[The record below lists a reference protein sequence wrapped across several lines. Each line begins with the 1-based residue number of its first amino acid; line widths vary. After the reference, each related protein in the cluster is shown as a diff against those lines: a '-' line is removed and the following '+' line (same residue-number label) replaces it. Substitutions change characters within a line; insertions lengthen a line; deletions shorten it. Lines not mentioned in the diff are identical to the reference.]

1 MKIIDRRSV
10 LLLFAHGLAF
20 PYLACESSAVAGAA
34 VLAEERV
41 VELVNGYGNTGNEAK
56 ADAEKKAREI
66 SGGTYVVEK
75 VSHQRNG
82 EKWLYQLKFSYIKPS
97 GTNRTPSF

>member
-10 LLLFAHGLAF
+10 LLLLAHGLAF
-20 PYLACESSAVAGAA
+20 HSLACESSALAGTAA
-34 VLAEERV
+34 LAEER
-41 VELVNGYGNTGNEAK
+41 LVASVSGYGNTGNEAK

-66 SGGTYVVEK
+66 SGGEYVVEK

-82 EKWLYQLKFSYIKPS
+82 EKWLYQLKFSYVKPS
-97 GTNRTPSF
+97 ESNRTPSL